1 VHLPD
6 GAFYVLRLKEGG
18 QELANAVKYLQR
30 FLDAAQKYAG
40 FVRAKSRTQLYD
52 TQPYDLASFDRS
64 RFEIKLKRQMEAMK
78 QKKQEG
84 H

>member
-1 VHLPD
+1 
-6 GAFYVLRLKEGG
+6 
-18 QELANAVKYLQR
+18 
-30 FLDAAQKYAG
+30 
-40 FVRAKSRTQLYD
+40 LYD